1 MQDGAWEPDHE
12 CRQVE
17 NRYLEDFKEKMSHTI
32 AHVGTELDTRDT
44 EIRRS
49 ETNFGNMIC
58 DLIRTEWSTDFAIY
72 NAGTF
77 RKNALIESGPIS
89 LMVIQESFP
98 FNEPNMVVK
107 MSGALFLECLEW
119 SVSAYPSEEGR
130 FPQISGFSFY
140 FDPSKPVGK
149 RIFKDEILPDA
160 GAEFDINAQYTVAIN
175 GFMYNGGDGYSVFKK
190 EGVKTLVDEETG
202 LGIME
207 IFKNFC
213 KLTRTDVEI
222 PAKRALTN
230 A

>member
-130 FPQISGFSFY
+130 FPQN
-140 FDPSKPVGK
+140 
-149 RIFKDEILPDA
+149 E
-160 GAEFDINAQYTVAIN
+160 NC
-175 GFMYNGGDGYSVFKK
+175 
-190 EGVKTLVDEETG
+190 G
-202 LGIME
+202 LQFPIQGIGNCTYGR
-207 IFKNFC
+207 FH
-213 KLTRTDVEI
+213 
-222 PAKRALTN
+222 
-230 A
+230 